1 MTDPT
6 PKPARRR
13 LRKTIPRQQGKI
25 VVPAPKAHRWS
36 PEDEAWIISNQA
48 SVFREDAMARLGTT
62 CGCLTSKVAE
72 LAARG
77 LVDRRTSTITRRRPV
92 SRLDLGYAG
101 FGIFIEGPRKWVGCI
116 IPTRR

>member
-13 LRKTIPRQQGKI
+13 KTIPRQHGKI
-25 VVPAPKAHRWS
+25 VAPKAHRWS
-36 PEDEAWIISNQA
+36 PEDEAWIISKQA
-48 SVFREDAMARLGTT
+48 SVFREDAMAHLGIT
-62 CGCLTSKVAE
+62 CGYLTSKVAE

-101 FGIFIEGPRKWVGCI
+101 FGIFIEGPRKWGCRSI
-116 IPTRR
+116 LF

>member
-13 LRKTIPRQQGKI
+13 RRKTIPRQHGKI

-48 SVFREDAMARLGTT
+48 SVFRED
-62 CGCLTSKVAE
+62 
-72 LAARG
+72 
-77 LVDRRTSTITRRRPV
+77 
-92 SRLDLGYAG
+92 
-101 FGIFIEGPRKWVGCI
+101 
-116 IPTRR
+116 